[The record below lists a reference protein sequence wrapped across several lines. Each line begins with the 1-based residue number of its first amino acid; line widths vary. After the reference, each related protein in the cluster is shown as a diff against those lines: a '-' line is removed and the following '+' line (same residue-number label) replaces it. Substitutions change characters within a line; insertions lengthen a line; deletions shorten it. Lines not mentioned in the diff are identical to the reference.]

1 MYLQIKIWFQNRRTK
16 WKRKY
21 TSDVESLASQYYAQI
36 GIGNIARPM
45 VVGDRLWL
53 FSQNPNATNHP
64 QTILANNST
73 SMAFRGYGGNQPLA
87 ASTALQPTQQL
98 PMFGNHLSQNSST
111 YLNQDPSIG
120 YDYNKSETL
129 YRQFLS
135 SQTKFNPILPNTK
148 YRCLSDNNLMPA
160 NHSKTLLNKLFW
172 SNEFANKPI
181 DNNYDKIR
189 FPYDGIAFNPNVYNG
204 EQSAVDSNMNASNG
218 DVAMSSNCEINGIA
232 ELERVF
238 GSNDK
243 NGQTFSSEIKYVS
256 KKGDNKAM
264 NGAQDRTSDCCSE
277 ESDVDCEKL

>member
-1 MYLQIKIWFQNRRTK
+1 M
-16 WKRKY
+16 
-21 TSDVESLASQYYAQI
+21 ESLASQYYAQI

-64 QTILANNST
+64 QTILQANNST
-73 SMAFRGYGGNQPLA
+73 SMAFRGYGANQPMPP
-87 ASTALQPTQQL
+87 SSALQPTQQL
-98 PMFGNHLSQNSST
+98 PMFGNHLSQSG
-111 YLNQDPSIG
+111 YLNPDPSIG
-120 YDYNKSETL
+120 YDYNKSETF

-135 SQTKFNPILPNTK
+135 SQTKYGTVLPNTK
-148 YRCLSDNNLMPA
+148 YRSSSDSNLMPA

-181 DNNYDKIR
+181 ENNYDKIR
-189 FPYDGIAFNPNVYNG
+189 FPYDSNVYNG
-204 EQSAVDSNMNASNG
+204 EQCAVDPNMNATNG
-218 DVAMSSNCEINGIA
+218 DIAMSSNCEVNGIA

-243 NGQTFSSEIKYVS
+243 NGQAFSSDIKYIN
-256 KKGDNKAM
+256 KTADNTLM
-264 NGAQDRTSDCCSE
+264 NGVTQDKTSDCCSE

>member
-1 MYLQIKIWFQNRRTK
+1 M
-16 WKRKY
+16 
-21 TSDVESLASQYYAQI
+21 ESLASQYYAQI

-53 FSQNPNATNHP
+53 FSQNPNSTNHP
-64 QTILANNST
+64 QTMLANNST
-73 SMAFRGYGGNQPLA
+73 SMAFRGYCANQPLP
-87 ASTALQPTQQL
+87 SSSALQPTQQL
-98 PMFGNHLSQNSST
+98 TMFGNHLPQSS

-135 SQTKFNPILPNTK
+135 SQTKYGAVLPNNK
-148 YRCLSDNNLMPA
+148 YRNLSESA

-172 SNEFANKPI
+172 SNEFPNKPI

-189 FPYDGIAFNPNVYNG
+189 FPYEGNVFNPNVYNG
-204 EQSAVDSNMNASNG
+204 EQSAVDSNMNATNG
-218 DVAMSSNCEINGIA
+218 DIAMSSNCEVNGIA

-238 GSNDK
+238 GSNQMNDK
-243 NGQTFSSEIKYVS
+243 NGQTFSSEIKYIN
-256 KKGDNKAM
+256 KKSDNKPM
-264 NGAQDRTSDCCSE
+264 NGVQDRKSDCCSE